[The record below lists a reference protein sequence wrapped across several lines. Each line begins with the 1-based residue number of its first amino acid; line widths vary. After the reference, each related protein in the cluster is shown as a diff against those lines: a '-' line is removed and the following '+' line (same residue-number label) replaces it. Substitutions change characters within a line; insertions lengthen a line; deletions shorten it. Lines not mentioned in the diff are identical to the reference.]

1 MTRLTVI
8 AGPTAVGKGTVVR
21 WMLAKDPAIKVSVSA
36 TTREPRPGEVDR
48 EHYFFVSDQEFDRM
62 IAAGEL
68 LEYAVV
74 HQKHRYGTP
83 RRPVDEALR
92 ANQQV
97 ILEIDVQGA
106 RQIKRTM
113 PEANLIF
120 IAPPNW
126 EELRRRLVDRGTESP
141 EQVEIRLETAKA
153 ELAAASEFDHTVIN
167 YEVAECGQQV
177 LDLMQAS

>member
-21 WMLAKDPAIKVSVSA
+21 WILEHNPEIKVSVSA
-36 TTREPRPGEVDR
+36 TTRSTRPGEVDG
-48 EHYFFVSDQEFDRM
+48 EHYFFVSDEQFDSM
-62 IAAGEL
+62 IERGEL
-68 LEYAVV
+68 LEYAQV

-83 RRPVDEALR
+83 RKPVEQALL

-106 RQIKRTM
+106 RQIKESM
-113 PEANLIF
+113 PSANLIF

-126 EELRRRLVDRGTESP
+126 EELRRRLEHRGTETP
-141 EQVEIRLETAKA
+141 EQVEIRLETAKS
-153 ELAAASEFDHTVIN
+153 ELEAAVEFDHTVIN
-167 YEVAECGQQV
+167 HEVAQCGQQV

>member
-21 WMLAKDPAIKVSVSA
+21 WMLEKHPEIKVSVSA
-36 TTREPRPGEVDR
+36 TTRAPRPGEVDG
-48 EHYFFVSDQEFDRM
+48 EHYLFVSHQEFDAM
-62 IAAGEL
+62 ISAGEL

-83 RRPVDEALR
+83 RKPVEKALA

-97 ILEIDVQGA
+97 VLEIDVQGA
-106 RQIKRTM
+106 RQIKRSM

-141 EQVEIRLETAKA
+141 EQVEIRLETAKE
-153 ELAAASEFDHTVIN
+153 ELAAASKFDHTVIN

>member
-1 MTRLTVI
+1 MSRLTVI

-21 WMLAKDPAIKVSVSA
+21 WLLDNDPNIQVSVSA
-36 TTREPRPGEVDR
+36 TTRSPRPGEIDGQS
-48 EHYFFVSDQEFDRM
+48 YYFVSTGEFESM

-74 HQKHRYGTP
+74 HGSNYYGTP
-83 RRPVDEALR
+83 RKPVEQAL
-92 ANQQV
+92 AAGKQV
-97 ILEIDVQGA
+97 ILEIDLQGA
-106 RQIKRTM
+106 RQIKESM

-126 EELRRRLVDRGTESP
+126 DELERRLALRGTETP
-141 EQVEIRLETAKA
+141 EQIAVRLATAREEMAAKA
-153 ELAAASEFDHTVIN
+153 EFDHVVIN
-167 YEVAECGQQV
+167 TEVAECGQQV